1 MELTGQQIFEI
12 FQAGDIT
19 PLQFAEELIDALKKE
34 LIEEVDELD
43 DAKKEMLK
51 YWEGD
56 SADAAGRGVDPLIQA
71 HRESAPLV
79 DRASKSVGY
88 QKDVYTWGK
97 NSVQPVPPEPEEPG
111 PFARGVAAIVPGV
124 PDPDVPYRK
133 ALAAHNAANEN
144 NVRVMAQYAN
154 ATVDNS
160 NVLPEDFGIVEDDG
174 APLYIGRTET
184 SSSGGS
190 ATISTPT
197 LGQPGYTGSM
207 PGPGIGSVGSGP
219 NLSGGGGPI
228 GGPAPSPVPHPA
240 TPGPTTG
247 IAAPVTGPGGGGPGG
262 GGTPGPRPGGPVV
275 APVGPAGGGQS
286 NDSRRPPRPGARP
299 PAGSSRAGARMTTG
313 GLGRTAG
320 GASGGAPGAGRTPTI
335 LRGGAAATARLT
347 GGTAGLQAGKG
358 AGVLGG
364 GGPGSGAGGAAAA
377 RAAAS
382 GVGARPGMGGV
393 AGAAGQ
399 RGKGA
404 EDSEHKDKYAVKEEF
419 DEGLKVEYDELGA
432 KAIDETTGHTVVNP
446 VIGAAPEAPSSQQV
460 KPHTQYKDKDA

>member
-1 MELTGQQIFEI
+1 MELTGEKIYEI
-12 FQAGDIT
+12 FMSGDIT
-19 PLQFAEELIDALKKE
+19 PLEAARQVIEDLVEKFR
-34 LIEEVDELD
+34 EEVKELD
-43 DAKKEMLK
+43 DSRRQLLT

-56 SADAAGRGVDPLIQA
+56 SAEAAGRGVEPLIQA
-71 HRESAPLV
+71 HSESAPLIAMAN
-79 DRASKSVGY
+79 DSVYRQEEGY
-88 QKDVYTWGK
+88 KWGK
-97 NSVQPVPPEPEEPG
+97 RSVEPVPPEPEEPSL
-111 PFARGVAAIVPGV
+111 FARGVAAIVPGV

-133 ALAAHNAANEN
+133 ALAAHNAASEN
-144 NVRVMAQYAN
+144 NVRVMEQYRDL
-154 ATVDNS
+154 TVDNTDL
-160 NVLPEDFGIVEDDG
+160 LPKDYGIIEDDG
-174 APLYIGRTET
+174 APIYIGRTET

-190 ATISTPT
+190 ATISTPP

-219 NLSGGGGPI
+219 NLSGGGGSI

-432 KAIDETTGHTVVNP
+432 KTIDETTGHTVVNP
-446 VIGAAPEAPSSQQV
+446 VIGAAPEAPSSRQV